1 MFGLFWVC
9 GGFWCGVG
17 VLFVV
22 FFMYFLLLLGGY
34 GIFMDDLNRV
44 LVVMFIGVGLVVWL
58 FEVLIIWLMCFF
70 YSVLLMF
77 IL

>member
-1 MFGLFWVC
+1 MFGLFLVC

-34 GIFMDDLNRV
+34 GIFMDDLNGV

>member
-1 MFGLFWVC
+1 MFDLFLVC

-34 GIFMDDLNRV
+34 GIFMDDLNGV
-44 LVVMFIGVGLVVWL
+44 LVVMFIGIGLVVWL

>member
-1 MFGLFWVC
+1 MLGLFWVC

-34 GIFMDDLNRV
+34 GIFMDDLNGV

>member
-34 GIFMDDLNRV
+34 GIFMDDLNGV
-44 LVVMFIGVGLVVWL
+44 LVVMFIGIGLVVWL